1 MYSLDINF
9 LKDRSEQKAAKRSHK
24 KSPTYV
30 GSLTPIYLGL
40 AGGLVLP
47 VFVVAGWFFL
57 QNQNA
62 QLETKVAT
70 IDAELSRIKVQQEN
84 LKKIQAETGQIQSE
98 TKALAT
104 VFNQIRPWSAM
115 LQDLRDRIPKTVQ
128 IESVEQI
135 SASATTPAAK
145 PAAKPAATSSSK
157 NSKATD
163 KQPTQSVAT
172 PIQVGA
178 IQIVGIA
185 RSFNDVNDFLLT
197 LKQSAFL
204 QSGETKIVTAELID
218 NPIQVPTSP
227 DKNVKIVLPQVVKYT
242 IQSNLSDVPASDILR
257 ELERK
262 GTFGL
267 VTRIRTLQQRGVIQQ

>member
-9 LKDRSEQKAAKRSHK
+9 LKDRSEQKAAKRTHR

-30 GSLTPIYLGL
+30 GSLAPIYLGM

-47 VFVVAGWFFL
+47 VFMVAGWFFL

-62 QLETKVAT
+62 QLETKVAA
-70 IDAELSRIKVQQEN
+70 IDAELSRLKVQQEN

-128 IESVEQI
+128 IESVKQI
-135 SASATTPAAK
+135 SAATTPAAK
-145 PAAKPAATSSSK
+145 PAAKPAATPSSK

-163 KQPTQSVAT
+163 KQPAQSVAT

-178 IQIVGIA
+178 IEIVGIA

>member
-9 LKDRSEQKAAKRSHK
+9 LKDRSEQKAAKRSRR

-30 GSLTPIYLGL
+30 GSLAPIYLGL

-47 VFVVAGWFFL
+47 IFVVAGWFFL

-62 QLETKVAT
+62 QLETKVAA
-70 IDAELSRIKVQQEN
+70 IDAELSRLKVQQEN

-128 IESVEQI
+128 IESVKQI
-135 SASATTPAAK
+135 SASATT

-178 IQIVGIA
+178 IEIVGIA